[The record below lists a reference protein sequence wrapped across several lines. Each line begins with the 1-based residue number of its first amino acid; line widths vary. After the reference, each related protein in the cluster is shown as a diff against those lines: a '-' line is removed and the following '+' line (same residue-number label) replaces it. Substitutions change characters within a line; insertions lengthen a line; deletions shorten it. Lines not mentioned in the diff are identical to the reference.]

1 MRTFVRCRRKLNN
14 NILNVS
20 IIVRANEQKNGQR
33 HAQERDGGRE
43 RERERGRESE
53 KEIILKNT
61 QKKRQR
67 SNGCDI
73 FIRLVRFVPSRPD
86 IARSIGTWHEHI
98 FEKINLVSRLRV
110 HVVNV

>member
-14 NILNVS
+14 NIPNVS
-20 IIVRANEQKNGQR
+20 IIVRANEQKNTAR
-33 HAQERDGGRE
+33 DTQERDG
-43 RERERGRESE
+43 ERGRESE

-73 FIRLVRFVPSRPD
+73 FIRLVRVVPSHPD

-98 FEKINLVSRLRV
+98 FEKINLASRLRV